1 MATVNRRLKVGT
13 WNLHEG
19 VPADEVGSWGR
30 LQDRPEVAANAA
42 TLRETTQTI
51 VRRINELRMDIVGF
65 QEVRFDQG
73 IAADLDAV
81 ARYTGLSYVE
91 TFALS
96 PSSFFSGAC
105 AGIAIASRYPL
116 TDVQKIKL
124 PNPNLSRSAS
134 GQQISSHDKGLLSV
148 RVDVAGRPVTLA
160 SLHMLPFHIFE
171 RSADD
176 VAFTTIWQR
185 LSGELARLA
194 QFPLIV
200 CGDFN
205 TPKRDFISSSQSLKL
220 SSAVGDRPTYND
232 AAIDDILYSSQ
243 FSASAVKTLP
253 NFSDHAFCIG
263 ELELM

>member
-1 MATVNRRLKVGT
+1 MAAVSRSLRVGT

-19 VPADEVGSWGR
+19 VPAAEVGSWGR
-30 LQDRPEVAANAA
+30 IHDRPETAANAA
-42 TLRETTQTI
+42 TLERTTVTI
-51 VRRINELRMDIVGF
+51 VQRINELDMDIVGF

-81 ARYTGLSYVE
+81 ARETSLSHVE

-105 AGIAIASRYPL
+105 AGVAIASRYPL
-116 TDVQKIKL
+116 KDVKRTML
-124 PNPNLSRSAS
+124 PNPNLHRSAS
-134 GQQISSHDKGLLSV
+134 GQQISSHDKGLLTV
-148 RVDVAGRPVTLA
+148 QADVGGRPVTLA

-176 VAFTTIWQR
+176 VAFTTIWQQLVR
-185 LSGELARLA
+185 ELTALSQL
-194 QFPLIV
+194 PLIV

-205 TPKRDFISSSQSLKL
+205 TPKRDFVLSPKNLKL
-220 SSAVGDRPTYND
+220 RSAIGNRPTYNN

-243 FSASAVKTLP
+243 FSAGDVKTHP
-253 NFSDHAFCIG
+253 NFSDHAFCVG
-263 ELELM
+263 ELELT